1 MRHKTKSNVPSH
13 LPKSESSGHEG
24 RESYLRWRAHTC
36 ITASV
41 HSLSLQRCR
50 FWTWSKACGETSV
63 CTRLCKGSLLLRRP
77 CLCHLSFLHWAELY
91 MPYMPS
97 RTWFSDRIV
106 VLHRGTSI
114 ASEPHDPYL
123 KRIKL
128 VGCKEGPG
136 QAYFYNWFALLC
148 PFRGMPSRIHHTP
161 KTRMGVG
168 ATYYFTRETLF
179 FALAPQ

>member
-13 LPKSESSGHEG
+13 LPTSESSGHEG

-106 VLHRGTSI
+106 VLHRGTTPDGIKKRYSTTCVWCI
-114 ASEPHDPYL
+114 GCSQNTYEPNHNKNTTQQSHFNDRGAPPPKHAL
-123 KRIKL
+123 GNKKTLPANWWQRRSSL
-128 VGCKEGPG
+128 TC
-136 QAYFYNWFALLC
+136 AY
-148 PFRGMPSRIHHTP
+148 
-161 KTRMGVG
+161 
-168 ATYYFTRETLF
+168 
-179 FALAPQ
+179 